1 MFGRSLLPSL
11 WRQSDVPERRDAEHP
26 FYSIQKE
33 MNRLFDNFFQGLDA
47 APFMGEPSLGRFSP
61 SIDIQEDEKA
71 YVVKVELPGM
81 DEKDVEVLLS
91 DDALT
96 IKGEKKEE
104 KEDKGKNYYHVER
117 SFGSFQRVIPLPTGI
132 DLQKAEAAFKKG
144 ILSISLPKTA
154 EAKAKAKKIAIKSE
168 A

>member
-33 MNRLFDNFFQGLDA
+33 MNRLFDSFFQGLDA
-47 APFMGEPSLGRFSP
+47 APFDEPSLGRFSP
-61 SIDIQEDEKA
+61 SIDVQEDDKE

-91 DDALT
+91 DHALT

-104 KEDKGKNYYHVER
+104 KEGKGKNYYHVER
-117 SFGSFQRVIPLPTGI
+117 SFGSFQRVIPLPPGI
-132 DLQKAEAAFKKG
+132 DAQKAEAAFKKG
-144 ILSISLPKTA
+144 VLSVSLPKTA
-154 EAKAKAKKIAIKSE
+154 ESKAKGKKIAIKAE
-168 A
+168 

>member
-1 MFGRSLLPSL
+1 
-11 WRQSDVPERRDAEHP
+11 
-26 FYSIQKE
+26 
-33 MNRLFDNFFQGLDA
+33 
-47 APFMGEPSLGRFSP
+47 
-61 SIDIQEDEKA
+61 
-71 YVVKVELPGM
+71 M

-117 SFGSFQRVIPLPTGI
+117 SFGSFQRVIPLPPGI
-132 DLQKAEAAFKKG
+132 DFQKAEAAFKKG

-154 EAKAKAKKIAIKSE
+154 EAKARGKKIAIKSE
-168 A
+168 